1 MLSSFIR
8 LTYSG
13 PLTFYLENIIHFST
27 EPTPSISLVYGNL
40 IHHVFEEITKNQIS
54 KTDALNLYQEEAK
67 QQDLLKE
74 DIETLIERGQDE
86 LPLAIDAYDPIL
98 RAKGAKAEVDF
109 SKEHLSFDGVPI
121 TGKIDHLNIDEEN
134 KTIDLFDFKTGTIS
148 DTDTWQSK
156 ESLYI
161 YHFQLLFYRLLLKQ
175 SRIYRNYT
183 VRSMH
188 LLFTSPNRREVLTNP
203 EGKMHDI
210 ELKESDIA
218 KDSVNFENLLLAVYY
233 QITSLNFLDSNS
245 PLNFKDINNASLAD
259 IKNFCQTLIEI
270 YKNKAIDI

>member
-1 MLSSFIR
+1 MDLVSLGKYIHYPYYFKLNSDDLQEVEEIIDNLSLTSYKDFPLKKLSDGNLQKAFIGR
-8 LTYSG
+8 ALAQNT
-13 PLTFYLENIIHFST
+13 PMIILD
-27 EPTPSISLVYGNL
+27 EPTTYL
-40 IHHVFEEITKNQIS
+40 
-54 KTDALNLYQEEAK
+54 
-67 QQDLLKE
+67 
-74 DIETLIERGQDE
+74 
-86 LPLAIDAYDPIL
+86 
-98 RAKGAKAEVDF
+98 
-109 SKEHLSFDGVPI
+109 
-121 TGKIDHLNIDEEN
+121 DEEN
-134 KTIDLFDFKTGTIS
+134 KMIDLFDFKTGTIS

-175 SRIYRNYT
+175 SRIYRDYT

-218 KDSVNFENLLLAVYY
+218 KDSVNFEDLLLAVYY

-245 PLNFKDINNASLAD
+245 SLNFKDINNASLAD